1 MCIMMLPMVVMCGSN
16 VYNDVT
22 NVFWRVVVMC
32 IMCMLPMEVFWR
44 VVVIMC
50 IMMLPMEVFWRV
62 VVMCGIMCIM
72 MLPME
77 VFWRVVV
84 MCGSNVYN
92 DVTNESI
99 LTQWKYFDV
108 W

>member
-1 MCIMMLPMVVMCGSN
+1 
-16 VYNDVT
+16 
-22 NVFWRVVVMC
+22 
-32 IMCMLPMEVFWR
+32 
-44 VVVIMC
+44 
-50 IMMLPMEVFWRV
+50 
-62 VVMCGIMCIM
+62 MCIM

-99 LTQWKYFDV
+99 LTCGSNVYNDV
-108 W
+108 TNGSILTNVW